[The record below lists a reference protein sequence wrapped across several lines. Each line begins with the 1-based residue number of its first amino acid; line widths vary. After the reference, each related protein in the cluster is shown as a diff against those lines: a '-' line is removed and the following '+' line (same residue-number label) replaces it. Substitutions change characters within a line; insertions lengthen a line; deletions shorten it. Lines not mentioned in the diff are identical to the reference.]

1 MHTAHA
7 MDKEMAHNASLTKLL
22 VKMCVFARKGHV
34 VLTVV
39 SVVLLII
46 SMNGNKEIILFWL
59 THWQL
64 VNVSL
69 RP

>member
-7 MDKEMAHNASLTKLL
+7 MDKETVRNASLTKLL

-34 VLTVV
+34 ALTVV

-46 SMNGNKEIILFWL
+46 SMSGNKEIILFWL
-59 THWQL
+59 TRRQL

-69 RP
+69 KP